1 MKFIC
6 NTPLAELEGDK
17 EKKLDQPLIFGGIVL
32 DYEVRLTK
40 AGKQYGKI
48 TMEDKSGTYELAL
61 FGRDYVEY
69 GKFGIKGEFLM
80 IKASYQ
86 RSKFDNSRIML
97 VIGSIEMLQ
106 DVKGK
111 LIHNIEIEINPDEI
125 NASKSKVLAS
135 FLTSS
140 TENQSELVFLITD
153 PASGE
158 KVQLMSDARISVT
171 KQLLEYLD
179 ENGWNYRV
187 EGRENPD
194 KKQIETDAEIE
205 EVDTFSLVND
215 D

>member
-1 MKFIC
+1 
-6 NTPLAELEGDK
+6 
-17 EKKLDQPLIFGGIVL
+17 
-32 DYEVRLTK
+32 
-40 AGKQYGKI
+40 
-48 TMEDKSGTYELAL
+48 
-61 FGRDYVEY
+61 
-69 GKFGIKGEFLM
+69 
-80 IKASYQ
+80 
-86 RSKFDNSRIML
+86 
-97 VIGSIEMLQ
+97 MLQ

-111 LIHNIEIEINPDEI
+111 LIHNIEIEIDPDEI

>member
-1 MKFIC
+1 
-6 NTPLAELEGDK
+6 
-17 EKKLDQPLIFGGIVL
+17 
-32 DYEVRLTK
+32 
-40 AGKQYGKI
+40 
-48 TMEDKSGTYELAL
+48 
-61 FGRDYVEY
+61 
-69 GKFGIKGEFLM
+69 M

>member
-1 MKFIC
+1 
-6 NTPLAELEGDK
+6 
-17 EKKLDQPLIFGGIVL
+17 
-32 DYEVRLTK
+32 
-40 AGKQYGKI
+40 
-48 TMEDKSGTYELAL
+48 
-61 FGRDYVEY
+61 
-69 GKFGIKGEFLM
+69 
-80 IKASYQ
+80 
-86 RSKFDNSRIML
+86 
-97 VIGSIEMLQ
+97 MLQ

-215 D
+215 DWCHHFEDDILNENDLFRIFA